1 MFDPFSVLEQAI
13 KVQLQSTD
21 FTDCLIELETVDS
34 QPSHVNGV
42 LILVAGYFTIDA
54 VKQKFTQSFFLAPQ
68 GTGYFVLNDM
78 LRIAKPLTEVKE
90 VVASHDD
97 VSIQSTTLPAEP
109 GNGV

>member
-97 VSIQSTTLPAEP
+97 VSIQSATLPAEP
-109 GNGV
+109 GNKV